1 VPNGLHTGIATS
13 KHPTGVDQF
22 IEVKV
27 IHSGCVQY
35 GRTKVRDNHKGTAA
49 LQYFHSQ
56 VRHQYISHLKR
67 KDRVHFGTS
76 SDIRGPLENLFRKL
90 DFKPKVF
97 GTFREMSSNVKD
109 FVDLAM
115 DYGAEHLGK
124 SMEASTMDT
133 VRQALKRR
141 YKAQL
146 SMASWRGSANLILD
160 RTKYAGEGIEGLNMD
175 QIRLL
180 RMIDMP

>member
-1 VPNGLHTGIATS
+1 
-13 KHPTGVDQF
+13 
-22 IEVKV
+22 
-27 IHSGCVQY
+27 
-35 GRTKVRDNHKGTAA
+35 
-49 LQYFHSQ
+49 
-56 VRHQYISHLKR
+56 
-67 KDRVHFGTS
+67 
-76 SDIRGPLENLFRKL
+76 L